1 MSMTYIELFAVNMSH
16 CEVLDAEI
24 AGLEVEIATAK
35 QRNTDVLAVMD
46 AEIEALEVEVAA
58 AKIKRINDLAAKD
71 AEIAELKT
79 ELAAVESL

>member
-1 MSMTYIELFAVNMSH
+1 
-16 CEVLDAEI
+16 
-24 AGLEVEIATAK
+24 
-35 QRNTDVLAVMD
+35 MD